1 MAELKDRVRADL
13 TAAMKRR
20 EELRASTL
28 RLVLAAIT
36 TAEVAG
42 KQAKQLSEDEVM
54 SVIVSESKK
63 RRESAEAFDKA
74 GRAELAAKERAEAAI
89 LAEYLPEQLTDDE
102 IAALAAA
109 AISDAAA
116 SGEGMRAMGRVMSI
130 LQPQVR
136 GRADG
141 AAVAAEVR
149 RQLGA

>member
-1 MAELKDRVRADL
+1 MAELKDRVRTDL

-20 EELRASTL
+20 EELRSSTL

-54 SVIVSESKK
+54 SVIVSEQKK

-74 GRAELAAKERAEAAI
+74 GRAELADKERAEAAI
-89 LAEYLPEQLTDDE
+89 LAEYLPEQIEAAE
-102 IAALAAA
+102 IATIVAD
-109 AISDAAA
+109 AIADADV
-116 SGEGMRAMGRVMSI
+116 SGEGMRAMGRVMGI
-130 LQPQVR
+130 VQPQVR
-136 GRADG
+136 GRAEG

>member
-42 KQAKQLSEDEVM
+42 KQAKQLTEDDVI

-74 GRAELAAKERAEAAI
+74 GRAELADKERAEAAI
-89 LAEYLPEQLTDDE
+89 LAEYLPDQLTADE
-102 IAALAAA
+102 IATLVAA
-109 AISDAAA
+109 AISEAAA
-116 SGEGMRAMGRVMSI
+116 SGEGVRAMGRVMSI

-149 RQLGA
+149 RQLGT

>member
-54 SVIVSESKK
+54 SVIVSEQKK
-63 RRESAEAFDKA
+63 RRESADAFDKA
-74 GRAELAAKERAEAAI
+74 GRAELADKERAEAAI
-89 LAEYLPEQLTDDE
+89 LAEYLPEQLEAAE
-102 IAALAAA
+102 ITRIVAD
-109 AISDAAA
+109 AIADAAV
-116 SGEGMRAMGRVMSI
+116 SGEGMRAMGRVMGI
-130 LQPQVR
+130 VQPQVL
-136 GRADG
+136 GRAEG